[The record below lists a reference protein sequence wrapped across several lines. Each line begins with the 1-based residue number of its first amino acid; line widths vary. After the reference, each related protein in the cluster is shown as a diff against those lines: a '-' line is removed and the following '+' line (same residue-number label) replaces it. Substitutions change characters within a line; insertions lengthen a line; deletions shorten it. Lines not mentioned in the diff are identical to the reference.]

1 LDVVKKG
8 LKSIQEFLRTQQEEN
23 KQSAR
28 NNNDST
34 NQKNSTVNK
43 KLNFNNELAI
53 QEDEN
58 YDMVNEM
65 NDVWASESEDETN
78 AVPNKNR
85 SGSSRIM
92 QRSKSAAS
100 ITSKRP
106 FSSNSNYLKEY
117 KNLITIFLVLVQ
129 FLFPLVQSCIVAVI
143 NCAKNVDYLSFQIQ
157 SYPAFYLNIILI

>member
-28 NNNDST
+28 NNDST
-34 NQKNSTVNK
+34 NQKNFTVNK
-43 KLNFNNELAI
+43 KLYLKNDLVI

-65 NDVWASESEDETN
+65 NDVWASESEDEIN

-117 KNLITIFLVLVQ
+117 KNLISIFIVLV
-129 FLFPLVQSCIVAVI
+129 
-143 NCAKNVDYLSFQIQ
+143 
-157 SYPAFYLNIILI
+157 

>member
-1 LDVVKKG
+1 MDVVKKG

-23 KQSAR
+23 KQSAW

-34 NQKNSTVNK
+34 NQKNSIVNK

-117 KNLITIFLVLVQ
+117 KHLISIFIVLVQ
-129 FLFPLVQSCIVAVI
+129 FLFPLVKTVLSQLEIVQ
-143 NCAKNVDYLSFQIQ
+143 KTS
-157 SYPAFYLNIILI
+157 IIFHFKFSHIPLFI

>member
-28 NNNDST
+28 NNDST
-34 NQKNSTVNK
+34 NQKNFTVNK
-43 KLNFNNELAI
+43 KLNLKNDLVI

-65 NDVWASESEDETN
+65 NDVWASESEDEIN

-117 KNLITIFLVLVQ
+117 KNLISIFIVLV
-129 FLFPLVQSCIVAVI
+129 
-143 NCAKNVDYLSFQIQ
+143 
-157 SYPAFYLNIILI
+157 

>member
-1 LDVVKKG
+1 MDVVKKG

-23 KQSAR
+23 KQSAW

-34 NQKNSTVNK
+34 NQKNSIVNK

-117 KNLITIFLVLVQ
+117 KNLISIFIVLVQ
-129 FLFPLVQSCIVAVI
+129 FLFPLVKTVLSQLEIVQ
-143 NCAKNVDYLSFQIQ
+143 KTS
-157 SYPAFYLNIILI
+157 IIFHFKFSHIPLFI

>member
-1 LDVVKKG
+1 MDVVKKG

-23 KQSAR
+23 KQSAW

-34 NQKNSTVNK
+34 NQKNSIVNK

-106 FSSNSNYLKEY
+106 FSSNSNYLKDY
-117 KNLITIFLVLVQ
+117 KNLISIFIVLVQ
-129 FLFPLVQSCIVAVI
+129 FLFPLVKTVLSQLEIVQ
-143 NCAKNVDYLSFQIQ
+143 KTS
-157 SYPAFYLNIILI
+157 IIFHFKFSHIPLFI